1 MMIEERRNNAK
12 EFMRATLCFLVKDK
26 KILLAMK
33 KRGFG
38 KGKWNGVGGKLK
50 EGESAYDAMVRET
63 SEEIGVTVKSS
74 KKVAE
79 LVFYNYD
86 GSGRE
91 TANMKVDAYIA
102 TSWDG
107 EPAESEEM
115 APRWFNLSEIP
126 YGEMWADDIYWLPKV
141 LEGKT
146 LRFYALF
153 SDGEHIKEHLLE
165 YD

>member
-1 MMIEERRNNAK
+1 MTIAESRNNAK
-12 EFMRATLCFLVKDK
+12 EFVKATLCLLIKDK

-38 KGKWNGVGGKLK
+38 KGKWNGVGGKLNDG
-50 EGESAYDAMVRET
+50 EGAYDAMVRET
-63 SEEIGVTVKSS
+63 LEEIGVRVKSS

-91 TANMKVDAYIA
+91 SANMKVDAYVA
-102 TSWDG
+102 TSWEGD
-107 EPAESEEM
+107 PVESEEM
-115 APRWFNLSEIP
+115 APKWFSTSEIP
-126 YGEMWADDIYWLPKV
+126 YEEMWADDVYWLPKV
-141 LEGKT
+141 LEGKRV
-146 LRFYALF
+146 RFYALF
-153 SDGEHIKEHLLE
+153 SGGENIEEHLLE